1 MIVSA
6 DEYGLRVARAR
17 HRRDAAGRGRPILQL
32 HERLLG
38 AAFARLPPAL
48 RRFLA
53 QPGGTAE
60 FALTVTHEAG
70 FLRKALA
77 IALRLPAPA
86 TRAPGTLH
94 VTVRGDREIW
104 ARRFPSRTLRTALW
118 IEGGKLVEEAW
129 PLQFVFA
136 IDADERGLRFSQSA
150 CRLLGRTLPRALAPR
165 VETVVCGNERGWNVL
180 ISIAAP
186 MLGRIATYGGPVKPR
201 P

>member
-1 MIVSA
+1 M
-6 DEYGLRVARAR
+6 
-17 HRRDAAGRGRPILQL
+17 LQL

-38 AAFARLPPAL
+38 TAFARLPPAL
-48 RRFLA
+48 RRFLS

-60 FALTVTHEAG
+60 FALKVTHEPG
-70 FLRKALA
+70 FLRRALA

-86 TRAPGTLH
+86 TRAPGILV

-104 ARRFPSRTLRTALW
+104 VRTFPTRTLRTALW

-136 IDADERGLRFSQSA
+136 IEADERGLRFSQTA
-150 CRLLGRTLPRALAPR
+150 CRLLGRALPRALAPS
-165 VETVVCGNERGWNVL
+165 VETVVCGDERGWNVL

-186 MLGRIATYGGPVKPR
+186 MLGRIATYGGPVKPQ

>member
-1 MIVSA
+1 MAVSPQIA
-6 DEYGLRVARAR
+6 NAFSF
-17 HRRDAAGRGRPILQL
+17 DAVSRGRPILQL

-60 FALTVTHEAG
+60 FAFKITHEPG
-70 FLRKALA
+70 FLRKVLA

-86 TRAPGTLH
+86 TRAPGTLV

-104 ARRFPSRTLRTALW
+104 VRTFPSKTLRTALW

-129 PLQFVFA
+129 PFQFVFA
-136 IDADERGLRFSQSA
+136 IDADERGLRFSQTA
-150 CRLLGRTLPRALAPR
+150 CRLLGRTLPRAIAPN
-165 VETVVCGNERGWNVL
+165 VETVVCGDERGWHVL
-180 ISIAAP
+180 ISISAP
-186 MLGRIATYGGPVKPR
+186 MLGRLATYGGPVKPR

>member
-1 MIVSA
+1 VGKLATLNVRSSAPVDKDAVSN
-6 DEYGLRVARAR
+6 R
-17 HRRDAAGRGRPILQL
+17 RPILQL

-38 AAFARLPPAL
+38 TAFARLPSAL

-60 FALTVTHEAG
+60 FALKVTHEPG

-86 TRAPGTLH
+86 SLARGTLV

-104 ARRFPSRTLRTALW
+104 ARTFPSTTMRTALW

-136 IDADERGLRFSQSA
+136 IDADDRGLRFSQTA
-150 CRLLGRTLPRALAPR
+150 CRLLGQTLPRALAPS
-165 VETVVCGNERGWNVL
+165 VEAVVCGDNHGWNVL

-186 MLGRIATYGGPVKPR
+186 MLGRIATYGGPVKPQ